1 MPDEKPPRQPTHT
14 IYPIFTAQ
22 GSFCVDWGFG
32 DVESSDGSGKG
43 QTVWAVEKGESLGA
57 AHNPG
62 SKLQALTAIIAR
74 LSCRTQYHSKR
85 KGMMMSQVEN
95 PPIGMRKPSPTIGLT
110 PETLYEKCMTLARNL
125 WWSWHPE
132 VINLFRD
139 LDPIRWRQ
147 LDHNPIAL
155 LSEFTPERLELRA
168 AELVLHS
175 RINHAYRRLKEYLA
189 EQPLWGRTNA
199 GVLGSKPVAYF
210 SLEFGVHESVPIYS
224 GGLGVLSGD
233 HIKSASA
240 LGVPLVAIG
249 LFYDQGYFKQHLDLD
264 GLQQEEY
271 LNTKVETLPMEPAR
285 GADGKPITVEIQT
298 RTGRLLAKVW
308 LMRVGRVK
316 LYLLDSDVAS
326 NSPEDREL
334 TSRLYGGDTRTRIR
348 QELVVGVGGIRA
360 LKALGITPGVYH
372 LNEGHCA
379 FATLEAVRQRIK
391 EDGKSFDE
399 AVREVAKAT
408 VFTTHT
414 PVPAGHDRFDG
425 GLVEEHLGPLRD
437 ELGVSFEQ
445 LMGLGRVEPQ
455 NQHEPFCMTVLALK
469 LSRRANAVSNLHGH
483 VSRRMWAHLWP
494 WRVEEEIP
502 IGHIT
507 NGVHIQSWLAYQMQ
521 QLYDRNFPV
530 GWMDR
535 HGEPEVWQAI
545 RNVDPGELWET
556 HYALKNQ
563 LLAFVRRRVSRQCR
577 RRGESDEA
585 VEAARNILDPNVL
598 TIGFGRRFATYKRAD
613 LILSDLDRLAAII
626 NDPHRPI
633 QIIFAGK
640 AHPAD
645 EPGKQLIRRIA
656 NLRHDPRFAGRI
668 AFIEDYDI
676 NVCRHMIQGVD
687 VWLNNPRRPLEAS
700 GTSGQKAVLNGALN
714 LSVLDG
720 WWAEAYDGS
729 NGFAIGHGTHHVDDR
744 ITDARDAADLHRV
757 LTEEVIPLYYDRDVD
772 GLPRNWIKR
781 MMNSI
786 SSLAW
791 RFSAHRM
798 VADYVLH
805 GYLPAAGG
813 TSCSMNMR

>member
-1 MPDEKPPRQPTHT
+1 MTQIETVPSGVTHPP
-14 IYPIFTAQ
+14 
-22 GSFCVDWGFG
+22 
-32 DVESSDGSGKG
+32 
-43 QTVWAVEKGESLGA
+43 GA
-57 AHNPG
+57 
-62 SKLQALTAIIAR
+62 
-74 LSCRTQYHSKR
+74 
-85 KGMMMSQVEN
+85 
-95 PPIGMRKPSPTIGLT
+95 IGLAAD
-110 PETLYEKCMTLARNL
+110 TLYDKCVALARNL

-155 LSEFTPERLELRA
+155 LSEFTPERLEMRA
-168 AELVLHS
+168 AELVLYS
-175 RINHAYRRLKEYLA
+175 RINHAYRRLKEYVA
-189 EQPLWGRTNA
+189 EAPLWGRTHT

-210 SLEFGVHESVPIYS
+210 SLEFGVHESVPVYS

-249 LFYDQGYFKQHLDLD
+249 LFYDQGYFKQHLDIN
-264 GLQQEEY
+264 GWQHEEY
-271 LNTKVETLPMEPAR
+271 LDTKVENLPMEPAR
-285 GADGKPITVEIQT
+285 GPDGKPVKVEICT
-298 RTGRLLAKVW
+298 RAGCLLVKVW
-308 LMRVGRVK
+308 LMRVGRVR
-316 LYLLDSDVAS
+316 LYLLDCDVAS

-334 TSRLYGGDTRTRIR
+334 TSRLYGGDNRTRIR
-348 QELVVGVGGIRA
+348 QELVAGVGGIRA
-360 LKALGITPGVYH
+360 LTALGISPGVYH
-372 LNEGHCA
+372 LNEGHSG
-379 FATLEAVRQRIK
+379 FATLEAIRVRMK
-391 EDGKSFDE
+391 DEGMSFDD
-399 AVREVAKAT
+399 ALRDVAQHT

-425 GLVEEHLGPLRD
+425 SLIEEHLGPLRD
-437 ELGVSFEQ
+437 ELGISFQQ

-455 NQHEPFCMTVLALK
+455 NEHEPFCMTVLALK

-483 VSRRMWAHLWP
+483 VTRRMWAHLWP

-507 NGVHIQSWLAYQMQ
+507 NGVHVHSWLAWQMQ
-521 QLYDRNFPV
+521 QLYDRHFPA
-530 GWMDR
+530 GWMEKI
-535 HGEPEVWQAI
+535 GEPEVWQGI
-545 RNVDPGELWET
+545 HDVDPGELWET
-556 HYALKNQ
+556 HYTMKNL

-585 VEAARNILDPNVL
+585 VEQARNILDPNVL
-598 TIGFGRRFATYKRAD
+598 TLGFGRRFATYKRAA
-613 LILSDLDRLAAII
+613 LILTDLDRAAAMVG
-626 NDPHRPI
+626 DPERPL

-645 EPGKQLIRRIA
+645 EPGKQLIQKIA

-668 AFIEDYDI
+668 TFVEDYDI
-676 NVCRHMIQGVD
+676 NVCRHLIQGVD
-687 VWLNNPRRPLEAS
+687 VWLNTPRRPLEAS

-729 NGFAIGHGTHHVDDR
+729 NGFAIGRGTQHVDEKT
-744 ITDARDAADLHRV
+744 TDARDAASLYQV
-757 LTEEVIPLYYDRDVD
+757 LEKEVIPLYYDHDID
-772 GLPRNWIKR
+772 GLPRHWIKR

-798 VADYVLH
+798 VADYVRWA
-805 GYLPAAGG
+805 YLPASGG
-813 TSCSMNMR
+813 LSCDMGIR